1 MNGHPGFSAASG
13 RASLDG
19 QPEAAAH
26 RLPAFVP
33 RAAANDA
40 VDADAGRAP
49 SPADELRAGLA
60 LPQATVSPKFLYDRL
75 GSALFTAITELPEYY
90 PTRTEAGIF
99 CAHAAEMAAFV
110 RRGLPAAYALVD
122 LGAGDG
128 AKAARLFPVLQP
140 AHYVA
145 VDISEDYLQQA
156 LAALQRQFPA
166 LRMTGV
172 GLDFAQ
178 HLALPGGLLNGPA
191 LVFYPGSSIGNFS
204 PDNALRLL
212 RQAQQMSEGGALL
225 IGADLL
231 KPAGVLEAAYDDE
244 LGVTAAFNLNLLS
257 HLNACIASNFRV
269 RDWRHVALFNARLS
283 RIEMHLEARHA
294 LHVQWPGGGRDFAA
308 GERIHT
314 ENSHKWA
321 PADFEALLRDAGWRQ
336 VRRWTDAAGW
346 FGVFAALA

>member
-1 MNGHPGFSAASG
+1 MSGSQAAV
-13 RASLDG
+13 A
-19 QPEAAAH
+19 QP
-26 RLPAFVP
+26 LPDFVP
-33 RAAANDA
+33 RTAANDT
-40 VDADAGRAP
+40 VDADAA
-49 SPADELRAGLA
+49 SPAEELRAGLA
-60 LPQATVSPKFLYDRL
+60 LPHAAVSPKFLYDRL

-99 CAHAAEMAAFV
+99 SAHAADIAAFV
-110 RRGLPAAYALVD
+110 RPALPAGYALVD

-128 AKAARLFPVLQP
+128 AKAARLFPALQP

-156 LAALQRQFPA
+156 LVALQRQFPA

-178 HLALPGGLLNGPA
+178 HLALPVGLLNGPS

-212 RQAQQMSEGGALL
+212 RQAQTLSDGGALL

-231 KPAGVLEAAYDDE
+231 KPAAILEAAYDDE

-257 HLNACIASNFRV
+257 HLNACIGSNFRV
-269 RDWRHVALFNARLS
+269 RDWRHVALFNAAAS

-314 ENSHKWA
+314 ENSYKWA
-321 PADFEALLRDAGWRQ
+321 PGDFEALLRDAGWRQ
-336 VRRWTDAAGW
+336 VQRWTDAAGW
-346 FGVFAALA
+346 FGVFAARA